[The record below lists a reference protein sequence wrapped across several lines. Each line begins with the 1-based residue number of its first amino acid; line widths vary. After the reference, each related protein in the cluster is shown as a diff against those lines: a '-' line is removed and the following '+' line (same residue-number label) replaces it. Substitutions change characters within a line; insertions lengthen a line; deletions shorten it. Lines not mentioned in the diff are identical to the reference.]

1 MVRDRGRP
9 ARFQGGGVMTETRQA
24 MEERI
29 RELYKLHGTITPDI
43 VIEDAKDPASPLHG
57 EFQWDV
63 EKAAMEAWRDTA
75 RRLIRSVRIVIQ
87 TESKTFKT
95 SGYRP
100 HEFVRD
106 PSAPSNHQ
114 GYARAADLR
123 SDHERAVAALMYEID
138 RINGALA
145 RARSICEELGL
156 DQEFHIVDDAVKAMR
171 RKAAG

>member
-1 MVRDRGRP
+1 MIEAKQSVDD
-9 ARFQGGGVMTETRQA
+9 
-24 MEERI
+24 RI
-29 RELYKLHGTITPDI
+29 RELYKDHGRITPDI
-43 VIEDAKDPASPLHG
+43 VIEDAKNPDSPLHDQF
-57 EFQWDV
+57 EWNV
-63 EKAAMEAWRDTA
+63 EAAAMEAWRDTA

>member
-1 MVRDRGRP
+1 MIEAKQSVDD
-9 ARFQGGGVMTETRQA
+9 
-24 MEERI
+24 RI
-29 RELYKLHGTITPDI
+29 RELYKDHGRITPDI
-43 VIEDAKDPASPLHG
+43 VIEDAKNPDSPLHDQF
-57 EFQWDV
+57 EWNV
-63 EKAAMEAWRDTA
+63 EAAAMEAWRDTA

-138 RINGALA
+138 RIKGALA

>member
-1 MVRDRGRP
+1 MIEAKQSVDD
-9 ARFQGGGVMTETRQA
+9 
-24 MEERI
+24 RI
-29 RELYKLHGTITPDI
+29 RELYKDHGRITPDI
-43 VIEDAKDPASPLHG
+43 VIEDARNPDSPLHDQF
-57 EFQWDV
+57 EWNV
-63 EKAAMEAWRDTA
+63 EAAAMEAWRDTA

>member
-1 MVRDRGRP
+1 VVFGGRMIE
-9 ARFQGGGVMTETRQA
+9 AKQSVDD
-24 MEERI
+24 RI
-29 RELYKLHGTITPDI
+29 RELYKDHGRITPDI
-43 VIEDAKDPASPLHG
+43 VIEDAKNPDSPLHDQF
-57 EFQWDV
+57 EWNV
-63 EKAAMEAWRDTA
+63 EAAAMEAWRDTA